1 MDSEDVRED
10 KDDEREKEKP
20 LVGDLNDG
28 YEYIAYD
35 DTGCQEGIKEKK
47 APSPLLDFG
56 EECEVESQK
65 LQDDR
70 IGGEKDAA
78 KTEKEDS
85 ASSSSEDEAENVKNP
100 IPGNVDSDS
109 EVEQEEKKERKAS
122 SCYSSSDEEGKV
134 NKNDEDSEVDS
145 EDEIVAGKIQVQDEL
160 NDSLIKKGEEDGQSS
175 DDEVEK
181 EVSVEKE
188 NFSHD
193 AAFSPDVPAAV
204 AQEVDFEGKY
214 QRFLQNEE
222 EEERECTSMTTGEEE
237 NKKEEKEDEAD
248 FCLMSDKP
256 QEAMSA
262 VPTTEVVSKVS
273 KSDFSSLHLFHLSEH
288 AGAC

>member
-20 LVGDLNDG
+20 LVGDLNDGG

-100 IPGNVDSDS
+100 IPGNVASDSDS
-109 EVEQEEKKERKAS
+109 EVEQEEKTPLERKAS

-145 EDEIVAGKIQVQDEL
+145 EDEMAGKRQVQDEL
-160 NDSLIKKGEEDGQSS
+160 NDSLIKKGGEEDGQSS

-222 EEERECTSMTTGEEE
+222 EMEEREYTSMTTGEEE

-262 VPTTEVVSKVS
+262 VPTTEVVSKDKHH
-273 KSDFSSLHLFHLSEH
+273 KSEFKV
-288 AGAC
+288 

>member
-20 LVGDLNDG
+20 LVGDLNDGG

-70 IGGEKDAA
+70 IGGEKDAS

-100 IPGNVDSDS
+100 IPEDSDS
-109 EVEQEEKKERKAS
+109 EVEQEQKTPLERKAS

-145 EDEIVAGKIQVQDEL
+145 EDEMTGKRQVQDDL
-160 NDSLIKKGEEDGQSS
+160 DDSLIKKEELDGQSS

-222 EEERECTSMTTGEEE
+222 VEERECTSMTNGEEE

-248 FCLMSDKP
+248 FCLMSEKP

-262 VPTTEVVSKVS
+262 VPTTEVVSKDKHH
-273 KSDFSSLHLFHLSEH
+273 KSEFKV
-288 AGAC
+288 

>member
-70 IGGEKDAA
+70 IGGEKDAS
-78 KTEKEDS
+78 KTEKEES
-85 ASSSSEDEAENVKNP
+85 ASSSSEDEAENVKDP
-100 IPGNVDSDS
+100 IPEDSDS
-109 EVEQEEKKERKAS
+109 EVEHEEKKERKAS

-134 NKNDEDSEVDS
+134 NKND
-145 EDEIVAGKIQVQDEL
+145 ARR
-160 NDSLIKKGEEDGQSS
+160 SS
-175 DDEVEK
+175 AIYIHICICA
-181 EVSVEKE
+181 
-188 NFSHD
+188 SH
-193 AAFSPDVPAAV
+193 
-204 AQEVDFEGKY
+204 GW
-214 QRFLQNEE
+214 
-222 EEERECTSMTTGEEE
+222 
-237 NKKEEKEDEAD
+237 
-248 FCLMSDKP
+248 
-256 QEAMSA
+256 
-262 VPTTEVVSKVS
+262 
-273 KSDFSSLHLFHLSEH
+273 
-288 AGAC
+288 

>member
-100 IPGNVDSDS
+100 IPGNVASDSDS

-122 SCYSSSDEEGKV
+122 SCYSSSDEEG
-134 NKNDEDSEVDS
+134 
-145 EDEIVAGKIQVQDEL
+145 
-160 NDSLIKKGEEDGQSS
+160 
-175 DDEVEK
+175 
-181 EVSVEKE
+181 
-188 NFSHD
+188 
-193 AAFSPDVPAAV
+193 AA
-204 AQEVDFEGKY
+204 
-214 QRFLQNEE
+214 
-222 EEERECTSMTTGEEE
+222 EERQRGSGYPLSGWQVIQSPGIFSVADLIFIFRICKDKFVESEGED
-237 NKKEEKEDEAD
+237 KESLKEAINWYRKG
-248 FCLMSDKP
+248 F
-256 QEAMSA
+256 
-262 VPTTEVVSKVS
+262 EVAN
-273 KSDFSSLHLFHLSEH
+273 FISSGLTLK
-288 AGAC
+288 

>member
-1 MDSEDVRED
+1 MRED
-10 KDDEREKEKP
+10 KDDEREEEKP

-70 IGGEKDAA
+70 IGGEKDAS
-78 KTEKEDS
+78 KTEKEES
-85 ASSSSEDEAENVKNP
+85 ASSSSEDEAENVKDP
-100 IPGNVDSDS
+100 IPEDSDS
-109 EVEQEEKKERKAS
+109 EVEQEQMTPLERKAS

-145 EDEIVAGKIQVQDEL
+145 EDEMAGKRQVQDEL
-160 NDSLIKKGEEDGQSS
+160 NDSLIKKGGEEDGQSS

-222 EEERECTSMTTGEEE
+222 VEDRECTSMTTGEEE

-248 FCLMSDKP
+248 FCLMSEKP

-262 VPTTEVVSKVS
+262 VPTTEVVSKDKHH
-273 KSDFSSLHLFHLSEH
+273 KSEFKV
-288 AGAC
+288 